1 MNEQNKEVQVL
12 KLKDGRNLGYAEFGD
27 LNGTPIFHFHG
38 YVGSRLE
45 AKLFAQE
52 AKEHGVR
59 VISVDR
65 PGLGLSDFQLD
76 RILLDWPD
84 DIIELADHLGLEKF
98 AIEGIS
104 GGGPYAAACAYKIP
118 ERLTCCG
125 IIAGMGPIDMGT
137 KGMMRSNRMLF
148 FFARRMPFLLK
159 MLMKGQIK
167 ALDNPEKIQK
177 AMDKSAKKLPE
188 PDRKLMEDP
197 NFLNLFIEEA
207 KEAFRPGVEGAVHE
221 GKIYARS
228 WGFDLKDISPD
239 LQVYIW
245 HGELDVNVSISMGR
259 KMCELIPKCEGKFFP
274 NEGHLSVAFNNLD
287 EIFETLKS

>member
-1 MNEQNKEVQVL
+1 MSEQNKENQVL

-45 AKLFAQE
+45 AKLIAE
-52 AKEHGVR
+52 KVKEHGIR
-59 VISVDR
+59 VISVER
-65 PGLGLSDFQLD
+65 PGLGLSDFQPD
-76 RILLDWPD
+76 RTLLDWPD

-98 AIEGIS
+98 AIEGMS
-104 GGGPYAAACAYKIP
+104 GGGPYAAVCAYKIP

-159 MLMKGQIK
+159 VIMKGQMK
-167 ALDNPEKIQK
+167 AFNNPEKIQK

-188 PDRKLMEDP
+188 PDRKLMEDAK
-197 NFLNLFIEEA
+197 FLNLMIEEI
-207 KEAFRPGVEGAVHE
+207 KEAFRSGVEGAVHE
-221 GKIYARS
+221 GKIYARP

-239 LQVYIW
+239 LQVYLW

-259 KMCELIPKCEGKFFP
+259 KMCEMIPKCDCKFFP
-274 NEGHLSVAFNNLD
+274 DDAHLSVAFNNLD
-287 EIFETLKS
+287 EIFKTLKS

>member
-1 MNEQNKEVQVL
+1 MNEQNKETQTL
-12 KLKDGRNLGYAEFGD
+12 ELKDGRKLGYAEFGD

-45 AKLFAQE
+45 AKLFAE
-52 AKEHGVR
+52 KAKEHGVR

-65 PGLGLSDFQLD
+65 PGLGLSDFQPD
-76 RILLDWPD
+76 RTLLDWPD

-125 IIAGMGPIDMGT
+125 IIAGMGPIDMST

-148 FFARRMPFLLK
+148 FFARRMPFILK
-159 MLMKGQIK
+159 VIMKGYMK
-167 ALDNPEKIQK
+167 AFNNPEKIQK
-177 AMDKSAKKLPE
+177 KFAKLPE

-197 NFLNLFIEEA
+197 IFFNLMIEET
-207 KEAFRPGVEGAVHE
+207 KEAFRPGLEGAVYE

-239 LQVYIW
+239 LQVYLW
-245 HGELDVNVSISMGR
+245 HGELDVNVPISMGR
-259 KMCELIPKCEGKFFP
+259 RMCEMIPKCESKFFP
-274 NEGHLSVAFNNLD
+274 DEAHLSVAINNID
-287 EIFETLKS
+287 EILETLKS